1 VPRVSATAGYFRRL
15 YGNFIVTD
23 NLAVGPSD
31 YTPFTLTVP
40 TDGRLPTG
48 GTVITAFDV
57 IPTKFGITDNLVAPA
72 SKYGNQTEHWNGVDV
87 NIDARPRN
95 GLTLQGGL
103 STGRTVTDNCDVV
116 AKVPEALFGATS
128 LAAGNANVWLPLEYC
143 HLSSGFLTQF
153 RGLGVYAI
161 PKVDVQVSA
170 TFQSRQGAQLAANF
184 NASNAVVFPSLNR
197 NLAGNVPN
205 VAVNLLRPAA
215 LFGDRINN
223 LDFRV
228 AKLLKFGRTRSQ
240 VTLDVYNL
248 TNSSAVQTYNQTY
261 GPAWLTPTL
270 VLPARFAK
278 VSAQF
283 DF

>member
-1 VPRVSATAGYFRRL
+1 MDLSYFRRL

-23 NLAVGPSD
+23 NLVVGPSD
-31 YTPFTLTVP
+31 YSPFNITVP
-40 TDGRLPTG
+40 TDARLPTS

-57 IPTKFGITDNLVAPA
+57 NPLKFGLSNNLVAPSSA
-72 SKYGNQTEHWNGVDV
+72 YGNQTEHWNGVDF

-95 GLTLQGGL
+95 GVTVQGGV
-103 STGRTVTDNCDVV
+103 STGRTVTDNCEVV

-128 LAAGNANVWLPLEYC
+128 LAVGNANSWLPVQYC

-153 RGLGVYAI
+153 RGLGVYQV
-161 PKVDVQVSA
+161 PKVDVQISA

-184 NASNAVVFPSLNR
+184 NASKGSVAQSLGR
-197 NLAGNVPN
+197 DLAGGAANVT
-205 VAVNLLRPAA
+205 VNLVTPGA
-215 LFGDRINN
+215 LLGDRINN

-228 AKLLKFGRTRSQ
+228 AKILKFGRTRSQ
-240 VTLDVYNL
+240 VTVDIYNL
-248 TNSSAVQTYNQTY
+248 LNSSAVQTYNQTY
-261 GPAWLTPTL
+261 GTAWLTPTL